1 MILKR
6 ELGKNNNRLCDWSF
20 EIISLNLIS
29 SQWTRWHDC
38 LVYMRSRFIRRHCQN
53 ARQQQVANIIYST
66 ANNIWEERVSV
77 CTGVSV
83 YLCPSLLS
91 SPSTCKS
98 VLSLYVAPTTP
109 SCVVVTTEHSYWK
122 ATLLYMYVFY
132 YYSSILITTVE
143 TCASSHTLLPN
154 GQWWE
159 VQVIWMKTQDGQQE
173 VRNTE
178 YLWYA
183 FKFLHSRTP

>member
-1 MILKR
+1 MVLKR

-29 SQWTRWHDC
+29 SQWARWHDC

-83 YLCPSLLS
+83 VYLCPSLLS

-98 VLSLYVAPTTP
+98 VLSLYVAPTAP

-159 VQVIWMKTQDGQQE
+159 VQVIWIK
-173 VRNTE
+173 
-178 YLWYA
+178 
-183 FKFLHSRTP
+183 